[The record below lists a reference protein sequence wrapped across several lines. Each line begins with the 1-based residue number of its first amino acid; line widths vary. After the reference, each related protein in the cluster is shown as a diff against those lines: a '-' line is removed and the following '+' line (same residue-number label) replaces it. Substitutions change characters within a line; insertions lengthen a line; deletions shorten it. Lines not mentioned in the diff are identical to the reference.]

1 MSSRTD
7 YHVTSSKPPTYR
19 ITSVGKKT
27 VALDELLGINGCNR
41 LLDTLKSLGDIR
53 KKLGLKGTSMLNWKK
68 TGSKDTGGA
77 ENYQLKIVGADLPEE
92 LKKGILNINLR
103 ISPYVAEVSHHYQYE
118 TTQRRTKMSETVREK
133 VRQTRN
139 RMVNQLLT
147 VSVANFFEE
156 KIRQYVR
163 PVTLQNK
170 VQMRIAENFNVRTY
184 AEVRHGF

>member
-1 MSSRTD
+1 MSSHTD
-7 YHVTSSKPPTYR
+7 YHVTPSEPPTYR

-41 LLDTLKSLGDIR
+41 LLDTMKSLSDIR
-53 KKLGLKGTSMLNWKK
+53 KKLGLEGTSTLNWKK
-68 TGSKDTGGA
+68 IGSKDTGGA
-77 ENYQLKIVGADLPEE
+77 ENYQLKIVGAELPEE

-103 ISPYVAEVSHHYQYE
+103 ISPYIAEVSRHYQYR
-118 TTQRRTKMSETVREK
+118 TTQRTKMSETVREK
-133 VRQTRN
+133 MRQTCN

-147 VSVANFFEE
+147 VSVANFFKE

-170 VQMRIAENFNVRTY
+170 VEMRIAEDFNVRTY